1 MLDTALNFDNSLKIA
16 AIELGIELEAVPA
29 EQNLAGQPCT
39 GSATLGEFGGSEIG
53 VWEMTPGAM
62 SDVEA
67 DEIFVVLFGAGTVEF
82 EETGETVLLAAGD
95 VMRLRE
101 GQRTVWTVTQTLR
114 KVYFA

>member
-1 MLDTALNFDNSLKIA
+1 MPDTTLLNSSVKIA
-16 AIELGIELEAVPA
+16 ALELRIELEAVAA
-29 EQNLAGQPCT
+29 EQRLAGQPHT

-82 EETGETVLLAAGD
+82 EETGETVLLAPGD
-95 VMRLRE
+95 VMRLRA
-101 GQRTVWTVTQTLR
+101 GQRTVWTITQTLR

>member
-1 MLDTALNFDNSLKIA
+1 MFDTTLKIA

-29 EQNLAGQPCT
+29 EQRLAGQPHT
-39 GSATLGEFGGSEIG
+39 GSATLGEFGGGEFGGSEVG

-67 DEIFVVLFGAGTVEF
+67 DEIFIVLFGAGTVEF
-82 EETGETVLLAAGD
+82 EETGETVLLAPGD